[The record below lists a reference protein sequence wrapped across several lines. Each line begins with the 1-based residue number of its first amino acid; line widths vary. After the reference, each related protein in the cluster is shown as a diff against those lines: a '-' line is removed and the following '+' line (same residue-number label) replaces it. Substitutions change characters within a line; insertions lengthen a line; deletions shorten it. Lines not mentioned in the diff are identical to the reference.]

1 MYILWAKIRKCIPM
15 TYEPFLLQSFSKKF
29 SFDHS
34 ALKEPKKK
42 KKIDFSNFSPFGFGI
57 KWYNEQLLV
66 RNQ

>member
-42 KKIDFSNFSPFGFGI
+42 KLIYFSPFGFGI

-66 RNQ
+66 RDQ

>member
-34 ALKEPKKK
+34 ALKEQ
-42 KKIDFSNFSPFGFGI
+42 KKIDFSPFGFGI

-66 RNQ
+66 RDQ

>member
-1 MYILWAKIRKCIPM
+1 M

-42 KKIDFSNFSPFGFGI
+42 KNDFI
-57 KWYNEQLLV
+57 LALLV
-66 RNQ
+66 LVSNDTTNNY

>member
-42 KKIDFSNFSPFGFGI
+42 IDFSPFGFGI

-66 RNQ
+66 RDQ

>member
-34 ALKEPKKK
+34 ALKEQKKNW
-42 KKIDFSNFSPFGFGI
+42 FYFSPFGFGI

-66 RNQ
+66 RDQ